1 LEIIGKEI
9 PLEMAVSAL
18 NYANGKKYFSFFVRD
33 VSQLK
38 FMEQIKSVEE
48 ASQAK
53 SVFVSSSKLIPFH
66 FVLI

>member
-1 LEIIGKEI
+1 
-9 PLEMAVSAL
+9 MAVSAL

-38 FMEQIKSVEE
+38 YLEQIKTAEE

-53 SVFVSSSKLIPFH
+53 SIFVSSSMYTGDISFTLF
-66 FVLI
+66 